1 MEELIKNAKSGDK
14 GAFTKAV
21 QSVKEELNNIAK
33 TKVRNEE
40 DIEDIVQNTIE
51 KGFLKLKQLRN
62 NKYFK
67 TWIIRILINECN
79 KFYEL
84 KNKEEKLVEKCIKD
98 IRDTTIYEMEIGR
111 IEFEDRIKDLDK
123 LDKEIMNLH
132 FEEKYT
138 INEIAEILK
147 MNPNTVKSRID
158 RGKKKI
164 KSKYEKTIITVIIL
178 CILTTGVVLG
188 ISSLI
193 NYLKSIFDLSSI
205 GQNNDGIL
213 MAIEE
218 KEWYEN
224 IEMDYINL
232 NENYRIKIDYMILD
246 DINLYLI
253 FNLESS
259 ENIQQYNRIS
269 ILDLEIV
276 DEQGNVI
283 WCQENWNDEYIVKL
297 NGYKGI
303 ENNEYNI
310 KELVYMIADG
320 YPDFKELKIKFSK
333 ILLYSTDNKCQTT
346 YEIQTEQKK
355 EIKIEINEKYINVEK
370 IRYEQYK
377 NESKN
382 FNVKRAIITPTGFY
396 AIISYNGG
404 GVKAVLI
411 DEKGNEYVCGRELMN
426 IDDEYNNN
434 YYVITAHISD
444 RTNERLILRINNEE
458 AELIKK

>member
-1 MEELIKNAKSGDK
+1 MEELIKRAKSGDK
-14 GAFTKAV
+14 DAFTKAV
-21 QSVKEELNNIAK
+21 QSVKEELNNIVK
-33 TKVRNEE
+33 TKVRNED

-123 LDKEIMNLH
+123 LDKEIMNLY

-147 MNPNTVKSRID
+147 MNSNTVKSRIN

-178 CILTTGVVLG
+178 CVLTTGVVLG

-224 IEMDYINL
+224 IEMDYIDL

-269 ILDLEIV
+269 VLDLEIV
-276 DEQGNVI
+276 DEQGNII
-283 WCQENWNDEYIVKL
+283 WLQGDRNNEYIVKL
-297 NGYKGI
+297 QGYKGI
-303 ENNEYNI
+303 ENSEYNI

-320 YPDFKELKIKFSK
+320 YPEFKELKIRFSK
-333 ILLYSTDNKCQTT
+333 VLLYNEDDECKNT
-346 YEIQTEQKK
+346 YEIGVDKQNEISISISEKFINK
-355 EIKIEINEKYINVEK
+355 ETTKYETSVNNNIE
-370 IRYEQYK
+370 
-377 NESKN
+377 
-382 FNVKRAIITPTGFY
+382 VKRAIICETGFY
-396 AIISYNGG
+396 AIVKSNKGG
-404 GVKAVLI
+404 IKATLK
-411 DEKGNEYVCGRELMN
+411 DESNNEYICGKSL
-426 IDDEYNNN
+426 ISIYDENNNN
-434 YYVITAHISD
+434 YYIITAKLLD
-444 RTNERLILRINNEE
+444 KTNRKLFLKIDDKEI
-458 AELIKK
+458 ELIKK